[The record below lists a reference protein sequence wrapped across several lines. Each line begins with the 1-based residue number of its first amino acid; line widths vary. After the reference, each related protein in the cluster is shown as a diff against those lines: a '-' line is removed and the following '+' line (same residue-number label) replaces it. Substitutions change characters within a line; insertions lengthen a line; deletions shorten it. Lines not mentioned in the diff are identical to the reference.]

1 MCYYNC
7 RLEVIILENVNERI
21 TQAIELSG
29 KKKVEIARKLNVSQP
44 YISQL
49 CAGQRQPSRRTLSD
63 LAALLCVR
71 YEWLAYGNGAMKS
84 NAPKRQRLM
93 DWIAD
98 VAKDDDTARFRIVET
113 LMTLSE
119 QEWEILERV
128 AKKIADRDESPS
140 A

>member
-21 TQAIELSG
+21 TLAIELSG

-71 YEWLAYGNGAMKS
+71 YEWLAYGNGEMKS
-84 NAPKRQRLM
+84 NAPKRQKLM

-98 VAKDDDTARFRIVET
+98 VAKDDGTARFRIIEA